1 MVTLL
6 AQRGVRGENPE
17 NTMPAFQAAS
27 DQGYGYIGLT
37 ARVTKDGRCVVL
49 HDKTVNRTAR
59 YPDGSPIQAALP
71 VAERSFAQLRE
82 LDFGIGYHIK
92 FRGTRIPAL
101 EDVLELCRSTGLR
114 AKLDASW
121 YQLRDA
127 HKEILLTLLNAYRDV
142 AELSADTP
150 EGLEAA
156 LGRFPGSRVH
166 YEGLVTETV
175 LTLAEQGNVFFW
187 ARKQNRESIPAGKP
201 WGILDA
207 GTLEEAEALGAEMAA
222 TDGRLKPVQ
231 NQGLISDMHVHTDHS
246 HDAHYPMEDM
256 ARAGMERGVR
266 VIAMADHCDVTRC
279 ENNPDWDIYTHIRES
294 CAEVDALNEKL
305 AGQCLLLRSVELGDG
320 IWYPEQSGAVATQL
334 PYDVIVGAT
343 HAVRC
348 QAAEAIPLKEKWFS
362 QIKFQNVPEEQ
373 YLELM
378 DNYFADMLAMVEH
391 QNIDIMAHLLCV
403 VCYYWYRHGIC
414 KDVRPWEEPITRIL
428 EAVIRKGIA
437 MEMNEQFFLSVDGQL
452 PYYWIV
458 EKYRSLGGYLI
469 TLSTDAHA
477 PNEVGAGYEIRL
489 RMLKETGFTHTFYY
503 KDRKAVPCSL

>member
-1 MVTLL
+1 MVKLL

-17 NTMPAFQAAS
+17 NTLPAFQAAA
-27 DQGYGYIGLT
+27 DQKYDYIGIT
-37 ARVTKDGRCVVL
+37 ARQTKDGFWVVCA
-49 HDKTVNRTAR
+49 DKTVNRTAR
-59 YPDGSPIQAALP
+59 YPDGSRILASLP
-71 VAERSFAQLRE
+71 VGWESLAQLRE
-82 LDFGIGYHIK
+82 LDFGIGCHVK
-92 FRGTRIPAL
+92 FRGTRIPLL
-101 EDVLELCRSTGLR
+101 EEVLELCRRGGIQAKVAGPASESLWALLR
-114 AKLDASW
+114 
-121 YQLRDA
+121 
-127 HKEILLTLLNAYRDV
+127 NYRDV
-142 AELSADTP
+142 AELSVSTP
-150 EGLEAA
+150 EELEAA
-156 LGRFPGSRVH
+156 LARFPEMALH
-166 YEGLVTETV
+166 YEGPIVGVNLPAYDRVTYWTV
-175 LTLAEQGNVFFW
+175 PELAKD
-187 ARKQNRESIPAGKP
+187 AKQYGPIGLYEPVTP
-201 WGILDA
+201 
-207 GTLEEAEALGAEMAA
+207 EEAEALGASILA
-222 TDGRLKPVQ
+222 TNGKWKPEQ
-231 NQGLISDMHVHTDHS
+231 NKNLLSDMHVHTDHS
-246 HDAHYPMEDM
+246 HDAHFPMEQM

-279 ENNPDWDIYTHIRES
+279 ENDLDWDICTHIRES

-320 IWYPEQSGAVATQL
+320 IWYPEQSGAVAAQL

-362 QIKFQNVPEEQ
+362 QMKFLELTEEQ
-373 YLELM
+373 YREFM
-378 DNYFADMLAMVEH
+378 DNYFADMLSMVEH
-391 QNIDIMAHLLCV
+391 QNIDIMAHLLCAV
-403 VCYYWYRHGIC
+403 GYYWARHGIC

-437 MEMNEQFFLSVDGQL
+437 MEMNGQFFLSVDGQL

-477 PNEVGAGYEIRL
+477 PNEVGVGYEIRL